1 MSLKDLFKKGYTKKS
16 VAEEGQKIKKH
27 VESRQLIKEKN
38 YEKKHIVPYTDFSD
52 PANFAFYGSAEKYY
66 EDSFTRIYMNRG
78 QAGLDVVVV
87 GSPTQVQ
94 KQIFKNTKNLL
105 RD

>member
-1 MSLKDLFKKGYTKKS
+1 MIISL
-16 VAEEGQKIKKH
+16 
-27 VESRQLIKEKN
+27 VEI
-38 YEKKHIVPYTDFSD
+38 
-52 PANFAFYGSAEKYY
+52 Y
-66 EDSFTRIYMNRG
+66 EDTKVHSNDKNRSYGLREVYINPEQVVCLREDPHFKGLLLERRLPEGLDDNQSFTRIYMNRG